1 MHQKKIE
8 QLTLMSKNDR
18 LSYFVRKVCDFEE
31 VWGLN
36 SNGWAMANS
45 SSGEKVIPFWPEA
58 DFSKLM
64 TKDVWSDYSAQKIS
78 LEDFMNKWLP
88 GMENDNLFIAIF
100 PVPND
105 EGFIIKPRI
114 LLDKIKEELEQ
125 YD

>member
-1 MHQKKIE
+1 
-8 QLTLMSKNDR
+8 MSKNDR